1 MLKTIFFCTVFAF
14 LILNLSALNIT
25 TTDGKVYKNVTVT
38 NVMPDAVG
46 FMYTKADGVTSVLR
60 DVKLASLTRDLQ
72 KKFHYSPKK
81 AEAFKKQVAI
91 FENKRSKLL
100 IKHHKEDLK
109 LFREQ
114 KKVAQELDGIKALL
128 RAHRIDCWVHIIRA
142 VGKNDCIA
150 EMTST
155 KSEPA
160 ASGYGYLGKIYI
172 RNLNGPQ
179 NTRLDV
185 RLFPTGESKSF
196 EDGTFPVYDT
206 DLNGYALKILQEK
219 ESGETPVTPQNMVFP
234 VNAPKANAPKKKK

>member
-1 MLKTIFFCTVFAF
+1 MFKTILFCAVFAF
-14 LILNLSALNIT
+14 SILNLSALNIT

-46 FMYTKADGVTSVLR
+46 FMYTKADGVTMVLR
-60 DVKLASLTRDLQ
+60 DVKLALLTKDLQ
-72 KKFHYSPKK
+72 KKFNYSPKK
-81 AEAFKKQVAI
+81 AEEFKKQVAA
-91 FENKRSKLL
+91 FEHKRSQLL

-114 KKVAQELDGIKALL
+114 KKIAKELEGIKALL
-128 RAHRIDCWVHIIRA
+128 KAHRIDCWVHVIRA

-172 RNLNGPQ
+172 RNLSGPQ

-185 RLFPTGESKSF
+185 RLFPTGETKSF
-196 EDGTFPVYDT
+196 EDGSFPVYDT
-206 DLNGYALKILQEK
+206 DLNGYALKILHEK
-219 ESGETPVTPQNMVFP
+219 EMGETPVTPQGMEFP
-234 VNAPKANAPKKKK
+234 ANAPKKKK

>member
-1 MLKTIFFCTVFAF
+1 MFKTILFCAVFAF
-14 LILNLSALNIT
+14 SVLNLSALNIT

-46 FMYTKADGVTSVLR
+46 FMYTKADGVTMVLR
-60 DVKLASLTRDLQ
+60 DVKLALLTKDLQ
-72 KKFHYSPKK
+72 KKFNYSPKK
-81 AEAFKKQVAI
+81 AEEFKKQVAL
-91 FENKRSKLL
+91 FEQKRSKLL
-100 IKHHKEDLK
+100 VKHHKEDLK

-114 KKVAQELDGIKALL
+114 RKIARELEGIKALL
-128 RAHRIDCWVHIIRA
+128 KAHRIDCWVHVIRA

-172 RNLNGPQ
+172 RNLSGPQ

-185 RLFPTGESKSF
+185 RLFPTGETKSF
-196 EDGTFPVYDT
+196 EDGTYPVYDT
-206 DLNGYALKILQEK
+206 DLNGYALKILHEK
-219 ESGETPVTPQNMVFP
+219 EMGETPVTPQEMEFP
-234 VNAPKANAPKKKK
+234 ANAPKKKK

>member
-1 MLKTIFFCTVFAF
+1 MFKTILFCAVFAF
-14 LILNLSALNIT
+14 PILNLSALNIT

-46 FMYTKADGVTSVLR
+46 FMYTKADGVTMVLR
-60 DVKLASLTRDLQ
+60 DVKLALLTKDLQ
-72 KKFHYSPKK
+72 KKFNYSPKK
-81 AEAFKKQVAI
+81 AEEFKKQVAV
-91 FENKRSKLL
+91 FEQKRSKLL
-100 IKHHKEDLK
+100 VKHHKEDLK

-114 KKVAQELDGIKALL
+114 RKIARELEGIKALL
-128 RAHRIDCWVHIIRA
+128 KAHRIDCWVHVIRA

-172 RNLNGPQ
+172 RNLSGPQ

-185 RLFPTGESKSF
+185 RLFPTGETKSF
-196 EDGTFPVYDT
+196 EDGTYPVYDT
-206 DLNGYALKILQEK
+206 DLNGYALKILHEK
-219 ESGETPVTPQNMVFP
+219 EMGETPVTPQEMEFP
-234 VNAPKANAPKKKK
+234 ANAPKKKK

>member
-1 MLKTIFFCTVFAF
+1 MFKTILFCAVFAF
-14 LILNLSALNIT
+14 SILNLSALNIT

-46 FMYTKADGVTSVLR
+46 FMYTKADGVTMVLR
-60 DVKLASLTRDLQ
+60 DVKLALLTKDLQ
-72 KKFHYSPKK
+72 KKFNYSPKK
-81 AEAFKKQVAI
+81 AEEFKKQVAA
-91 FENKRSKLL
+91 FEHKRSKLL

-114 KKVAQELDGIKALL
+114 KKIAKELEGIKALL
-128 RAHRIDCWVHIIRA
+128 KAHRIDCWVHVIRA

-172 RNLNGPQ
+172 RNLSGPQ

-185 RLFPTGESKSF
+185 RLFPTGETKSF
-196 EDGTFPVYDT
+196 EDGSFPVYDT
-206 DLNGYALKILQEK
+206 DLNGYALKILHEK
-219 ESGETPVTPQNMVFP
+219 EMGETPVTPQGMEFP
-234 VNAPKANAPKKKK
+234 ANAPKKKK